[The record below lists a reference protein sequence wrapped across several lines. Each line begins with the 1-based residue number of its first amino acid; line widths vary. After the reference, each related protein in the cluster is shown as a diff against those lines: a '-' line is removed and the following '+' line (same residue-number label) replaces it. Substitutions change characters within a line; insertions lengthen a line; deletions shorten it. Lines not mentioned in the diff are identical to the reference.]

1 MKKNVR
7 IKTSDIVVLLLCI
20 IGVVVTSGGSK
31 AGDEEST
38 RIGVFDSRAVAV
50 AYAHSDF
57 MKEKYKE
64 LKKQQQ
70 KANENGNSEKAK
82 EIRKR
87 GEQIQKKLHKQG
99 FGTASVSNLL
109 KPVKDKIPEIAE
121 KAGVDVIVSKW
132 DIEYKSS
139 SAEIVDITEK
149 IVKPFNPSKRVLKI
163 ISGLSDNQ
171 PVSEETLEKMDDSV
185 QK

>member
-7 IKTSDIVVLLLCI
+7 IKMSGIVVLLLCI
-20 IGVVVTSGGSK
+20 IGVILTSGSSK
-31 AGDEEST
+31 AENEEST
-38 RIGVFDSRAVAV
+38 RVGVFDSRAVAV

-57 MKEKYKE
+57 MKQKYKE

-70 KANENGNSEKAK
+70 KAKENGNSEKAK

-87 GEQIQKKLHKQG
+87 GKQMQKKLHKQG
-99 FGTASVSNLL
+99 FGTASISNLL

-121 KAGVDVIVSKW
+121 KAGVDIIVSKW

-149 IVKPFNPSKRVLKI
+149 IIKPFNPGKRVLKI
-163 ISGLSDNQ
+163 ISELSDN
-171 PVSEETLEKMDDSV
+171 PPASEETLEKMDD
-185 QK
+185 